1 MNLSLNQYKN
11 ITICLSFLLIIT
23 KFLIYMTGRIT
34 LLTFIIWSMPIIIF
48 IARAA
53 INSAK
58 SYQVF
63 CFILLIYF
71 LFVSL
76 RVFGM
81 TFFYM
86 DVVELI
92 LIIYLFIHCL
102 FGPKKINFVK

>member
-1 MNLSLNQYKN
+1 MSLSLNKYKN

-23 KFLIYMTGRIT
+23 KFLIYTTGRIS
-34 LLTFIIWSMPIIIF
+34 LLTFIIWSIPIAIF
-48 IARAA
+48 IVKAA

-58 SYQVF
+58 AYQIF

-81 TFFYM
+81 TLFYI
-86 DVVELI
+86 DVFELI

-102 FGPKKINFVK
+102 FGPRKINTVK